1 MSCTRSG
8 QCEGPCRPSGMTLVE
23 LLVVIAI
30 IAALMGLLFPAVQ
43 SVRESA
49 RRTQCSAQ
57 LRSLG
62 QGCLTYMSV
71 NGKLPTTGKEPCQQ
85 TPYNAS
91 CQPNQIGTGID
102 ASKTETSDWSWG
114 WQILPFIDAK
124 GVFDLD
130 PTFATDKTGNFNR
143 IQATPI
149 PTMYCPSR
157 RPPGLYFGKANSD
170 YAACHGLVRGDFSR
184 SPDPL
189 SSGLIVRTGAWTVD
203 ADGAPDGFSQT
214 IMLGEK
220 QVNVQRL
227 SGSSGI
233 PLDNN
238 QNYLNPGFLDNETW
252 RMGNDPPQHDG
263 FHPSHASAA
272 STAQSTRFGS
282 SHANACG
289 IVMGDGAVRWISY
302 TVDPDAFR
310 LAACRDDVKRNPGK
324 VLDETNFR

>member
-1 MSCTRSG
+1 
-8 QCEGPCRPSGMTLVE
+8 MTLVE
-23 LLVVIAI
+23 LLVVIVI
-30 IAALMGLLFPAVQ
+30 IAVLMGLLFPAVQ
-43 SVRESA
+43 SVREAA
-49 RRTQCSAQ
+49 RRTQCSSQ

-62 QGCLTYMSV
+62 QGCLTSMSLS
-71 NGKLPTTGKEPCQQ
+71 GKLPTVGKEPCQQ
-85 TPYNAS
+85 VPYNTS
-91 CQPNQIGTGID
+91 CQPGQIGTGID
-102 ASKTETSDWSWG
+102 ASMTETSDWSWG
-114 WQILPFIDAK
+114 WQILPYIEAK
-124 GVFDLD
+124 AVYDLD

-149 PTMYCPSR
+149 ATMYCPSR

-170 YAACHGLVRGDFSR
+170 YAACHGLVRGDFSK

-189 SSGLIVRTGAWTVD
+189 SSGLIVRTGAWMVD

-220 QVNVQRL
+220 QANVQRL
-227 SGSSGI
+227 TGSSGI

-252 RMGNDPPQHDG
+252 RMGNDPPQHDRL
-263 FHPSHASAA
+263 HPSTASAS

-302 TVDPDAFR
+302 NVDPETFR
-310 LAACRDDVKRNPGK
+310 LAACRDDVTRNPGK
-324 VLDETNFR
+324 VLDETKFK